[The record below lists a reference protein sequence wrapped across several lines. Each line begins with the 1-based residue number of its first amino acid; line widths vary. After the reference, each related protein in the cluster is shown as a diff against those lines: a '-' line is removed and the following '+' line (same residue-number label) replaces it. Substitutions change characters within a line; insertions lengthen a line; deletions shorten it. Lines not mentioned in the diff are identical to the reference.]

1 MYSLSVIVPCYNA
14 RQYILRCLKSIETS
28 LMDVEV
34 VIVEDCSKYKSE
46 DLIAEYAKKSNLT
59 IKYVENEKNLGAGE
73 SRNRGILEAT
83 KEYITFLDSDDE
95 FSDDYFECIKE
106 IVGQKYDI
114 IIYDAVRLFQN
125 ARKQMMSMFFSS
137 KIQEGPVDPKS
148 ALVYIKGCT
157 CGKIYKTD
165 IVKQNYVKFGKIP
178 RNEDLVFTKT
188 AISYANNVF
197 YIKRSLYIYNDNEAS
212 LMNNSSLNNSNNA
225 LTAYE
230 LVYENLKTRNF
241 ESELNSIFFIEI
253 LYSVI
258 STLISLKYSNE
269 EIEKNYRK
277 YRKIYNIK
285 DKYRKKYSL
294 RYKVPFLLFEFK
306 LFRLYS
312 FLRNLY
318 KKVQ

>member
-1 MYSLSVIVPCYNA
+1 
-14 RQYILRCLKSIETS
+14 
-28 LMDVEV
+28 MDVEV
-34 VIVEDCSKYKSE
+34 VIVEDCSKYKSD

-114 IIYDAVRLFQN
+114 IVYDAVRLFQN

-137 KIQEGPVDPKS
+137 KIQEGPVDPKP

-165 IVKQNYVKFGKIP
+165 IVKQNYVKFGEIP
-178 RNEDLVFTKT
+178 RNEDLVFSKT
-188 AISYANNVF
+188 AISYAKKVF
-197 YIKRSLYIYNDNEAS
+197 YLKRALYIYNDNESS
-212 LMNNSSLNNSNNA
+212 LMNDSSLNNPNNA
-225 LTAYE
+225 LTAYR
-230 LVYENLKTRNF
+230 LVCENLKDRNY
-241 ESELNSIFFIEI
+241 EPELNSIFFIEI

-258 STLISLKYSNE
+258 STLIQWKYSSEDVE
-269 EIEKNYRK
+269 ENYKK
-277 YRKIYNIK
+277 YRKLYNKK
-285 DKYRKKYSL
+285 DKYRNFYSL
-294 RYKVPFLLFEFK
+294 KYKIPFILFEFK
-306 LFRLYS
+306 LFRLYNS
-312 FLRNLY
+312 LRNLY
-318 KKVQ
+318 KKFR

>member
-1 MYSLSVIVPCYNA
+1 
-14 RQYILRCLKSIETS
+14 
-28 LMDVEV
+28 MDVEV

-114 IIYDAVRLFQN
+114 IVYDAVRLFQN

-137 KIQEGPVDPKS
+137 KIQEGPVDPKPT
-148 ALVYIKGCT
+148 LVYIKGCT

-165 IVKQNYVKFGKIP
+165 IVKQNYVKFGAIP
-178 RNEDLVFTKT
+178 RNEDLVFSKT
-188 AISYANNVF
+188 AISYAKKVF
-197 YIKRSLYIYNDNEAS
+197 YLKRALYIYNDNESS
-212 LMNNSSLNNSNNA
+212 LMNDSSLNNPNNA
-225 LTAYE
+225 LTAYR
-230 LVYENLKTRNF
+230 LVCENLRDRGY
-241 ESELNSIFFIEI
+241 EPELNSIFFIEI

-258 STLISLKYSNE
+258 STLIQWKYSSE
-269 EIEKNYRK
+269 EVEENYKK
-277 YRKIYNIK
+277 YRKLYNKK
-285 DKYRKKYSL
+285 DKYRKLYSL
-294 RYKVPFLLFEFK
+294 KYKIPFILFEFK
-306 LFRLYS
+306 LFRLYNS
-312 FLRNLY
+312 LRNLY
-318 KKVQ
+318 KKFR